1 MSHLDE
7 GTLHA
12 LLDGELDL
20 AEVREIQ
27 THLGICAACDSRL
40 QDVKQFL
47 AEADRLV
54 GALETPTGSS
64 RARHKPDPPP
74 SRPVTPREPPP
85 WESAPELLLP
95 DAVDK
100 AAGPR
105 WTRAFRWAAMILVI
119 FGAGRL
125 IQSALRPD
133 RPRLE
138 LTARD
143 LAAPAKRPVIVSPEG
158 TGRPESARA
167 QESRPA
173 PVNRARTANAAP
185 ERKATSEQPAPA
197 TVSTVDELD
206 TAEAATEDFGIA
218 AQDTQALAAG
228 RTDATAEQPA
238 EDQDLATRQA
248 AAAALEEL
256 DRERL
261 RSRANAATAS
271 LPPPRAEVQ
280 PAVQPPPAPR
290 TLEQRAQVYLRIGL
304 DEAVTQLG
312 RPVHVIEAMSPEFI
326 GLTPGRLVP
335 GADPSRPVVRVVYQ
349 DRGRMILL
357 DQQRLRTGQA
367 PGAAAGNLRW
377 TQGDVM
383 LYLHGE
389 PGPEVLRNLQR
400 RVR

>member
-12 LLDGELDL
+12 LLDGELEL

-27 THLGICAACDSRL
+27 THLGTCAACDSRL

-54 GALETPTGSS
+54 GALETPAGPS
-64 RARHKPDPPP
+64 RSRPEPAPPP
-74 SRPVTPREPPP
+74 SHPVTPREPPP

-95 DAVDK
+95 DPAER
-100 AAGPR
+100 GEQRR

-125 IQSALRPD
+125 INGALRPD
-133 RPRLE
+133 KPRLE

-143 LAAPAKRPVIVSPEG
+143 LTRPATPPAVVSQVEAGKPDSAPAR
-158 TGRPESARA
+158 
-167 QESRPA
+167 A
-173 PVNRARTANAAP
+173 PVNRTRVAKAAP
-185 ERKATSEQPAPA
+185 EPKIR
-197 TVSTVDELD
+197 
-206 TAEAATEDFGIA
+206 
-218 AQDTQALAAG
+218 
-228 RTDATAEQPA
+228 AEQPA
-238 EDQDLATRQA
+238 QAPVSTEDEYDTAGPATKDSGAAPQDTQTLAVGRADAAAEQPTEDQDLATRQA

-271 LPPPRAEVQ
+271 LPPPRVEVQ
-280 PAVQPPPAPR
+280 PAGPPPAPR

-312 RPVHVIEAMSPEFI
+312 RPVHVIEAMTAEFI

-335 GADPSRPVVRVVYQ
+335 GADPSRPVVRVVYL

-357 DQQRLRTGQA
+357 DQQRLLTGQG
-367 PGAAAGNLRW
+367 PGAAAGSLRW
-377 TQGDVM
+377 AQGDVM